1 MNHFSICLF
10 KYLFSCIFRYLFEY
24 MWRERIRRSGEDL
37 FTSFL
42 KLIAKRQ
49 NVVTPEEDLPK
60 VFCSSNIYVS
70 NIICSTLSKWTHP
83 SGIVS
88 SVVIQCQIK
97 RIRGFTCKE
106 TVLRDLRGRTSVH
119 TVELNSPASNLL
131 LHTQVDGA
139 RRGLQRTESY
149 VSWCF

>member
-60 VFCSSNIYVS
+60 VFLFKQYLCFKYYLQYFVEMNTPLWDCIFCGHPMSNKEDQRIHVQRDCSERPPWEDFCPY
-70 NIICSTLSKWTHP
+70 CGTEFPSKQSLATHT
-83 SGIVS
+83 S
-88 SVVIQCQIK
+88 
-97 RIRGFTCKE
+97 RWCKE
-106 TVLRDLRGRTSVH
+106 RPPK
-119 TVELNSPASNLL
+119 N
-131 LHTQVDGA
+131 
-139 RRGLQRTESY
+139 
-149 VSWCF
+149 